1 MIDIQIRLH
10 AQWFYTF
17 KKKKKKFFLVGGI
30 FYQRLLIRF
39 ICQMIYT
46 I

>member
-17 KKKKKKFFLVGGI
+17 KKKKKFFLVGGI

>member
-17 KKKKKKFFLVGGI
+17 KKKKFFLVGGI